1 MKKLTLTTIFLMI
14 GIWSFSQTITLSTD
28 VRNAIFG
35 SEQTNFKPSAD
46 LQLGIEWREHNV
58 SVGIQIESFESI
70 GYRDIFVQ
78 VGTYTNW
85 KYSAFANVGVG
96 AVIRKG
102 DRYFNH
108 SFLTYDINV
117 GLRRT
122 FKSIEIGVISN
133 YNPRPDINKP
143 IISNYL
149 SIGYKIQ

>member
-1 MKKLTLTTIFLMI
+1 MKKLTLTTMLLISA
-14 GIWSFSQTITLSTD
+14 IWLNAQTITLSTD
-28 VRNAIFG
+28 VRNAILG

-46 LQLGIEWREHNV
+46 LQLGIEWRENNV
-58 SVGIQIESFESI
+58 SVGLRIESFESI
-70 GYRDIFVQ
+70 GYRDVFVQ

-133 YNPRPDINKP
+133 FNPRPDINKP

-149 SIGYKIQ
+149 SIGYKIK

>member
-1 MKKLTLTTIFLMI
+1 MKKLTTITLLFLAI
-14 GIWSFSQTITLSTD
+14 SLNSQTITLSAD
-28 VRNAIFG
+28 AKNAILG

-58 SVGIQIESFESI
+58 SVGLQIESFESI
-70 GYRDIFVQ
+70 GYRDAFVH

-102 DRYFNH
+102 ERYFNH

-117 GLRRT
+117 GLRRS

-143 IISNYL
+143 IISNYI

>member
-1 MKKLTLTTIFLMI
+1 MKKLITITLLFLAI
-14 GIWSFSQTITLSTD
+14 SLNSQTITLSAD
-28 VRNAIFG
+28 AKNSIFG
-35 SEQTNFKPSAD
+35 SEQTNFTPSPD
-46 LQLGIEWREHNV
+46 IQLGVEWRENNV
-58 SVGIQIESFESI
+58 SVGLQIESFESI
-70 GYRDIFVQ
+70 GYRDAFVQ

-117 GLRRT
+117 GLRRS

>member
-1 MKKLTLTTIFLMI
+1 MKKLKLSTILLML
-14 GIWSFSQTITLSTD
+14 GIWSYSQTITLSTD

-35 SEQTNFKPSAD
+35 SEQTNFKTSAD
-46 LQLGIEWREHNV
+46 LQLGVEWREKNV
-58 SVGIQIESFESI
+58 SFGIQIESFETI
-70 GYRDIFVQ
+70 GYRDVFMQ

-102 DRYFNH
+102 ERYFNH

-117 GLRRT
+117 GLRKN

-143 IISNYL
+143 IISNYI
-149 SIGYKIQ
+149 SIAFA